1 MTELTVPPEGFDF
14 HDYRSG
20 LKLLKDDRETT
31 HLENRDGFAC
41 PACGREF
48 DRLLVSEKRENT
60 FNSPPGPFC
69 VVHTDHQIVL
79 LTH

>member
-1 MTELTVPPEGFDF
+1 MEQLDVEGGFDV

-20 LKLLKDDRETT
+20 LKLLKEERETM

-41 PACGREF
+41 PACGKEF
-48 DRLLVSEKRENT
+48 QRLFVSERRENT
-60 FNSPPGPFC
+60 FGDPGSPFC
-69 VVHTDHQIVL
+69 LVRTDQKLLL